1 MEFINFYNKN
11 NGEFLAGYTA
21 YSTFKG
27 EAQATTETTE
37 LLAYENGIDV
47 SDIEIKV
54 EVK

>member
-1 MEFINFYNKN
+1 MINFYNKN
-11 NGEFLAGYTA
+11 NGELLAGYTV

-27 EAQATTETTE
+27 EAQATTE